1 MLRNKNPNNN
11 LRTLT
16 ARDPTLFPADSNESE
31 VIVQKKAVSSAANSP
46 IWDSI
51 KLILKSFLI
60 FNPVYYGSVKLILFA
75 FYFMDALFK
84 LHFIN
89 QWKKYFNNTELPIA
103 FYYSDKPENVT
114 IMQPG
119 NKRQCLI
126 CQLKKVFSGESLA
139 FSKESLNCSG
149 AKRYLGFSESIR
161 PNFEYFL
168 SCGIENEMEGERY
181 KRTPEIVR
189 EMMRNQKKIC
199 ISGKYIVF
207 KRWDNLDE
215 NDNPEV
221 VIFFVTPDILSG
233 LFTLSGFDQ
242 ADNNSTIAPFG
253 AGCGSIVH
261 YPYLEKGSDNPRAV
275 IGMFDVSARPC
286 VKPGILSFSVPVEK
300 FVNMV
305 NYMDESFLITESW
318 REVQRRIP

>member
-1 MLRNKNPNNN
+1 
-11 LRTLT
+11 
-16 ARDPTLFPADSNESE
+16 
-31 VIVQKKAVSSAANSP
+31 
-46 IWDSI
+46 
-51 KLILKSFLI
+51 
-60 FNPVYYGSVKLILFA
+60 
-75 FYFMDALFK
+75 MDALIK

-89 QWKKYFNNTELPIA
+89 QWKKYFNNTELPIT
-103 FYYSDKPENVT
+103 FYYSDKPENVN
-114 IMQPG
+114 ILQPDS
-119 NKRQCLI
+119 KRHCII

-189 EMMRNQKKIC
+189 EIMRNQKKIG

-207 KRWDNLDE
+207 KRWDNLVE
-215 NDNPEV
+215 NDYPDV
-221 VIFFVTPDILSG
+221 VIFFVTPDVLSG

-242 ADNNSTIAPFG
+242 TDNNSTIAPFG
-253 AGCGSIVH
+253 AGCGAIVH
-261 YPYLEKGSDNPRAV
+261 YPYLEKDSENPRSV

-286 VKPGILSFSVPVEK
+286 VKPGILSFAVPMVK
-300 FVNMV
+300 FLKMV
-305 NYMDESFLITESW
+305 NYMDESFLITDSW
-318 REVQRRIP
+318 KEVQKRIS